1 MGENLIEVQNLS
13 KQYNT
18 QMAVSD
24 VSFAIK
30 KGSICGLIGPNG
42 AGKTTIMKMLGGL
55 IHPTAG
61 SMSFWGNK
69 EEKELANARKRM
81 SFMIETPYAKGDM
94 TARENLEKQRLQK
107 GIPDKGRIDEVL
119 EIVDLAD
126 TGNKKVKNFSLGMR
140 QRLGIAIAL
149 LSRPEIMIMDEPIN
163 GLDPEGIVEIR
174 ELLKRL
180 NEEEHITIVI
190 SSHILSELSLLC
202 SDYIFIHKGQI
213 RQMITAEELS
223 RLCKQSYHIHT
234 DCDEKARN
242 ILQEQLHITQYE
254 LEEDGSIMLYERL
267 EDLREISK
275 TLYEHGVVP
284 VELCI
289 REANLEQ
296 FYMKMIEENAVG

>member
-149 LSRPEIMIMDEPIN
+149 LSKPEIMIMDEPIN

-213 RQMITAEELS
+213 RQTITAEELS

-284 VELCI
+284 IELCI